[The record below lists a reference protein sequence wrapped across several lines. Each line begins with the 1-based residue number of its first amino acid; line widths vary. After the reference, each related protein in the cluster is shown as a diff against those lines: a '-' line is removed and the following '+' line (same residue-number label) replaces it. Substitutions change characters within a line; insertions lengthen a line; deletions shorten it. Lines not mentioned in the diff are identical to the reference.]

1 MTQDTLTKN
10 RRTQLQYE
18 QRSFNRTYR
27 TKGGTMPKPNKITFE
42 YDPITRTG
50 FLKYA
55 NGTKTFYAGPIRL
68 VVKELWIAM
77 CKHDKIDPTASFVVF
92 SNDNPIQPLYQQ
104 AMNAWNR

>member
-1 MTQDTLTKN
+1 
-10 RRTQLQYE
+10 LQYE
-18 QRSFNRTYR
+18 QRSFNGTYR